1 MARKKKSK
9 KIFKIY
15 NIAILICIILIL
27 VGLYIVFKPEEVR
40 TTASGLE
47 VVEAN
52 IGETKEI
59 TEGKAKAMAI
69 KQFKKL
75 GEIINEKELKVMKIQ
90 RKGEEYYYIS
100 SKENTLEIKLK
111 GGKVTRINSATV
123 EE

>member
-1 MARKKKSK
+1 
-9 KIFKIY
+9 
-15 NIAILICIILIL
+15 
-27 VGLYIVFKPEEVR
+27 
-40 TTASGLE
+40 
-47 VVEAN
+47 
-52 IGETKEI
+52 
-59 TEGKAKAMAI
+59 MAI

-75 GEIINEKELKVMKIQ
+75 GENINEKELKVMKIQ